1 MARTLMAVVAAMLC
15 LAGPAALAQSVA
27 PALDPE
33 AEVTP
38 LEPMGPIVDG
48 KHLQPTL
55 SDIMERQALR
65 QPQGAPAGRGRDTG
79 DKELD
84 ELYEEVL
91 RLSQP
96 QP

>member
-1 MARTLMAVVAAMLC
+1 MARTLMAVAALLC
-15 LAGPAALAQSVA
+15 LASPAALAQSA
-27 PALDPE
+27 PTAPDPE
-33 AEVTP
+33 TEAPPV
-38 LEPMGPIVDG
+38 EPMGPIVNG
-48 KHLQPTL
+48 KRLQPTL
-55 SDIMERQALR
+55 SDIMEREALR

-91 RLSQP
+91 KQSQP

>member
-1 MARTLMAVVAAMLC
+1 MARTLMAVAAALLC
-15 LAGPAALAQSVA
+15 LAGPAALAQDAATA
-27 PALDPE
+27 PEPDVE
-33 AEVTP
+33 APPV
-38 LEPMGPIVDG
+38 EPMGPIVNG
-48 KHLQPTL
+48 KRLQPTL

-65 QPQGAPAGRGRDTG
+65 QPQGASAGFGRDTG

-91 RLSQP
+91 KQSQP